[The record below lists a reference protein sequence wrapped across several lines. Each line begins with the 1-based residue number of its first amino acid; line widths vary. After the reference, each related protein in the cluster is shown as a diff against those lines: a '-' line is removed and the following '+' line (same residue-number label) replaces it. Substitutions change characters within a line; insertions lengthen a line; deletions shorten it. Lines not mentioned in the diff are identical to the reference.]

1 MSSSSSDDSEVDL
14 SWIYAEQRLLESKT
28 MYTRE
33 PVTRMAV
40 WMLFVSNTDEDW
52 NDIHKIHAT
61 SLSLSPSVQHVSID
75 RIQTL
80 VDSYREKHS
89 RYASYEWK
97 ELLLYHVPIEANEIL
112 AYSQSDPHRSIH
124 HWQSVWT
131 PESNV
136 SEISIPAS
144 IFVFQDIHALYCI
157 LEEPKAIPLDPVVDP
172 VVDPVIDPVVD
183 PEEPAEESAPLP
195 EEDEHDSEEDESDV
209 DTTDD
214 ADEIPIPARNHTPL
228 LPILKHT
235 SKQKPSIRHGLTK
248 KVRINTIPQIILQ
261 VKPKPKHTPLATKP
275 KGKMTRK
282 YIPSKSINTTVQ

>member
-1 MSSSSSDDSEVDL
+1 MSSSSDDSEVDL

-40 WMLFVSNTDEDW
+40 WMLFVSNTDEDS
-52 NDIHKIHAT
+52 NDIRKIHAT
-61 SLSLSPSVQHVSID
+61 SISLSPSVPHVSID

-97 ELLLYHVPIEANEIL
+97 ELLLYHVPIESNDIL

-124 HWQSVWT
+124 HWQSIWT
-131 PESNV
+131 PESDV
-136 SEISIPAS
+136 SEISIPSS

-157 LEEPKAIPLDPVVDP
+157 LEEPKAIPVDQA
-172 VVDPVIDPVVD
+172 VDQAGFQ
-183 PEEPAEESAPLP
+183 EEPAEESSPHP
-195 EEDEHDSEEDESDV
+195 EEEEHESEEHESDV

-214 ADEIPIPARNHTPL
+214 DDEIPIPARNHTPL

-248 KVRINTIPQIILQ
+248 KVRINAIPQIILQ